1 MNKLTLLIP
10 AKHESESLPIVLK
23 ELDAYNFEKK
33 IVLEKSDIKTI
44 DSIKNFNCEII
55 FQKGKGY
62 GNALIEG
69 INLINTEYL
78 CIFNADGSFN
88 PNELNKML
96 NKCEEGNDFI
106 FSSRY
111 TLGGTSEDDT
121 LFTKF
126 GNFFFTLIGNL
137 FFRLNIGDILY
148 TYVLGRTT
156 SFKDLNLTSND
167 FRFCVELP
175 IKAKR
180 NNMKYL
186 NIGSHERKRYK
197 GRKKLNEI
205 KDGFLILTEMIKLYF
220 N

>member
-23 ELDAYNFEKK
+23 ELDKYDFQKK
-33 IVLEKSDIKTI
+33 VVLEKNDAKTAN
-44 DSIKNFNCEII
+44 SIKNFDCEII

-69 INLINTEYL
+69 INLIDTEYL

-88 PNELNKML
+88 PNELNKKL
-96 NKCEEGNDFI
+96 NKCEEGNNFI

-111 TLGGTSEDDT
+111 TLGGSSDDDT

-126 GNFFFTLIGNL
+126 GNFIFTLIGNL
-137 FFRLNIGDILY
+137 FFRLNIDDILY
-148 TYVLGRTT
+148 TYVLGKTN

-180 NNMKYL
+180 NKMKYS
-186 NIGSHERKRYK
+186 NIGSYERKRFK
-197 GRKKLNEI
+197 GRKKVNEI
-205 KDGFLILTEMIKLYF
+205 KDGFLILTEMIRLYF

>member
-33 IVLEKSDIKTI
+33 VVLEKSDIKTV

-96 NKCEEGNDFI
+96 N
-106 FSSRY
+106 
-111 TLGGTSEDDT
+111 
-121 LFTKF
+121 
-126 GNFFFTLIGNL
+126 
-137 FFRLNIGDILY
+137 
-148 TYVLGRTT
+148 
-156 SFKDLNLTSND
+156 
-167 FRFCVELP
+167 
-175 IKAKR
+175 
-180 NNMKYL
+180 
-186 NIGSHERKRYK
+186 
-197 GRKKLNEI
+197 
-205 KDGFLILTEMIKLYF
+205 
-220 N
+220 